1 MSAIEETKT
10 SVGVK
15 PTIKPATT
23 ASVPPLT
30 RALNFLSSVRFG
42 VTLLVLLAA
51 ACMIGMLIMQQNV
64 EGFDKYYA
72 ALTPSQQLLGSKLG
86 LFDIYHIWYF
96 NLILLVLSLN
106 IVLASID
113 RFPKAW
119 TFVSRPKLDASAR
132 WLQGQPANATLKLKG
147 ESQQDVAERLVAA
160 SKSVGMTTKTTEKNG
175 RVFVFAQKNVWNRL
189 GAYAV
194 HVALLTIFTGGFLTS
209 HFGRTGQMWLKPGMT
224 SNEMM
229 ETVFVLDQPERV
241 TLSLPFDI
249 ACTDIQQKLIEKN
262 GPITSS
268 NTIDWSTN
276 FRIKDEYGEREAA
289 VHLNAPYDYRG
300 YRFFQESFAA
310 IGRARTITVRLTPQ
324 GGATAAAAPQDVKI
338 ARDGKAELSDGTVIQ
353 FADFSADFKLGA
365 ERDQSESAD
374 YTNPAAALVVTRPG
388 EQPQRAYAFTPAMA
402 EKAPIAKQPVAG
414 YTYALVD
421 FEKVPEMHALS
432 IQRDPGARVVYI
444 GFALLALTLVAVFFF
459 SHQRV
464 WMLIEEGKG
473 KTYEVVMGGNTNRNR
488 LAFEERFK
496 KLTAAISGKPHEVKQ
511 S

>member
-1 MSAIEETKT
+1 
-10 SVGVK
+10 
-15 PTIKPATT
+15 
-23 ASVPPLT
+23 
-30 RALNFLSSVRFG
+30 
-42 VTLLVLLAA
+42 
-51 ACMIGMLIMQQNV
+51 
-64 EGFDKYYA
+64 
-72 ALTPSQQLLGSKLG
+72 LLGSKLG

-119 TFVSRPKLDASAR
+119 TFVARPKLDASAR

-147 ESQQDVAERLVAA
+147 ESQQEIAERLAA
-160 SKSVGMTTKTTEKNG
+160 AAKSVGMKTRTTEKNG
-175 RVFVFAQKNVWNRL
+175 RTFVFAEKNVWNRL

-229 ETVFVLDQPERV
+229 ETVFVLDQPDRV

-249 ACTDIQQKLIEKN
+249 VCTDIQQKLIEKN
-262 GPITSS
+262 GPITSN
-268 NTIDWSTN
+268 NTIDWSTT
-276 FRIKDEYGEREAA
+276 FKIHDEYGEREAV

-310 IGRARTITVRLTPQ
+310 IGRARSITVRLTPQ
-324 GGATAAAAPQDVKI
+324 GGAAAAGVATTAAPQEVKI
-338 ARDGKAELSDGTVIQ
+338 ARDGKAELADGTVIQ
-353 FADFSADFKLGA
+353 FAAFAADFKLGSA
-365 ERDQSESAD
+365 PDEGESAD
-374 YTNPAAALVVTRPG
+374 YNNPAASLVVTRPG
-388 EQPQRAYAFTPAMA
+388 EQPQRAIAFTPAMA

-414 YTYALVD
+414 YTYLLVD

-444 GFALLALTLVAVFFF
+444 GFGLLALTLVSVFFF
-459 SHQRV
+459 SHQRI
-464 WMLIEEGKG
+464 WMLVEEAKG

-496 KLTAAISGKPHEVKQ
+496 KLTAAISGKPQEVKQ

>member
-10 SVGVK
+10 NVGIKPGVK
-15 PTIKPATT
+15 PAT
-23 ASVPPLT
+23 ASVPFLT
-30 RALNFLSSVRFG
+30 RVLNFLSSVRFG
-42 VTLLVLLAA
+42 VSLLVMLAF
-51 ACMIGMLIMQQNV
+51 ACMLGMIIMQQNV

-72 ALTPSQQLLGSKLG
+72 ALSPSQQLLGSKLG

-96 NLILLVLSLN
+96 NLILLILSLN

-113 RFPKAW
+113 RFPRAW
-119 TFVSRPKLDASAR
+119 TFIARPKLDASAR
-132 WLQGQPANATLKLKG
+132 WLQGQTASATLKLKG
-147 ESQQDVAERLVAA
+147 ESQQAIAERIEAA
-160 SKSVGMTTKTTEKNG
+160 CKTVGMKTRTTEKNG
-175 RVFVFAQKNVWNRL
+175 RTFVFAQKNTWNRL

-194 HVALLTIFTGGFLTS
+194 HVALLTIFTGGFLTAQ
-209 HFGRTGQMWLKPGMT
+209 FGRTGQMWLKPGMT
-224 SNEMM
+224 SDEMM

-249 ACTDIQQKLIEKN
+249 TCTDIQQKLIEKN
-262 GPITSS
+262 GPITSN
-268 NTIDWSTN
+268 NTIDWSTTIK
-276 FRIKDEYGEREAA
+276 IKDEYGETDAL
-289 VHLNAPYDYRG
+289 VHLNAPFDYRG
-300 YRFFQESFAA
+300 YRLFQESFAA
-310 IGRARTITVRLTPQ
+310 IGRARNITVRLTPQ
-324 GGATAAAAPQDVKI
+324 GGGQPQDIKL
-338 ARDGKAELSDGTVIQ
+338 ARNGSTTLPDGTLIQ

-365 ERDQSESAD
+365 DREESESAD
-374 YTNPAAALVVTRPG
+374 YNNPAAQLIVTRKG

-432 IQRDPGARVVYI
+432 IQRDPGARIVYI

-459 SHQRV
+459 SHQRI
-464 WMLIEEGKG
+464 WMLVEEGKG
-473 KTYEVVMGGNTNRNR
+473 KNYEVVMGGNTNRNR

-496 KLTAAISGKPHEVKQ
+496 RLTAAISGQPHEVKK